1 MDTVANML
9 CAIYNAQAVGK
20 PNVIVPHSGLKHEI
34 AKILEERGFVAGV
47 EKKNLRITKNAKP
60 KPCLEIT
67 LKYENL
73 IPAISGFKRISKP
86 GQRIYKGSTNI
97 RNVKQGQGIGVI
109 STSRGVMADREARK
123 KKIGGEL
130 LCEIW

>member
-9 CAIYNAQAVGK
+9 CAMFNAQAVGK
-20 PNVIVPHSGLKHEI
+20 ANIVVPYSGLKHEI
-34 AKILEERGFVAGV
+34 AKVLEGRGFVAGV
-47 EKKNLRITKNAKP
+47 VKKNLRITKNAKP

-67 LKYENL
+67 LKYENS
-73 IPAISGFKRISKP
+73 IPAISGFKRVSKP
-86 GQRIYKGSTNI
+86 GQRIYKGSIDI
-97 RNVKQGQGIGVI
+97 RNVKQGHGLGVL
-109 STSRGVMADREARK
+109 STSSGLMTDREARK